1 MSFGILAALIG
12 MGLLGY
18 NHYIRSISENLYL
31 AAYALIISRGLFL
44 PVFGKR
50 VAGVVK
56 IARDQV

>member
-31 AAYALIISRGLFL
+31 AAYALIIVGVFFYLFL
-44 PVFGKR
+44 ER
-50 VAGVVK
+50 E
-56 IARDQV
+56 